1 MNKIDKLLELL
12 LEDMDGKQVFK
23 LIFNKMTKQA
33 KRQLLQEILNTYL
46 GGISPVEGYIFR
58 ETQDDKM

>member
-46 GGISPVEGYIFR
+46 GGISPREGYMFQ
-58 ETQDDKM
+58 EDK

>member
-46 GGISPVEGYIFR
+46 GDISPIEGYMFQ
-58 ETQDDKM
+58 EDK

>member
-46 GGISPVEGYIFR
+46 GGICPIEGYMFQ
-58 ETQDDKM
+58 EDK

>member
-1 MNKIDKLLELL
+1 MNKIDRLLEIM
-12 LEDMDGKQVFK
+12 LENMDGKQIFK

-46 GGISPVEGYIFR
+46 GGISPIEGYMFQ
-58 ETQDDKM
+58 EDK

>member
-46 GGISPVEGYIFR
+46 GSISPIEGYMFQ
-58 ETQDDKM
+58 EDK